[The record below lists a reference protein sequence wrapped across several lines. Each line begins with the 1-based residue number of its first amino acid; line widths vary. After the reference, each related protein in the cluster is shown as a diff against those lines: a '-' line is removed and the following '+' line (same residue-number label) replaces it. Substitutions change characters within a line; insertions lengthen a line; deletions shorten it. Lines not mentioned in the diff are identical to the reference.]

1 MYTHYYI
8 NMYNYTELEAMDDTQ
23 LKEVAQSNGIKKINL
38 DDKENLVYEILD
50 KQARDVAAT
59 SNAAGATGKGRKN
72 KKDVNEDK
80 ADKNTSKKKENEHDD
95 RRNPR
100 FDSRYASVP
109 GSLLP
114 LTESLRQTVARTLPY
129 WQCVIYPALA
139 RYDSILVVA
148 HGNSLRGIVKHLK
161 GISDSA
167 IADLN
172 LPTAAPYV
180 FEFNERLDLVGD
192 YFPGDSDAI
201 AARMAEVAAEG
212 TADGR

>member
-1 MYTHYYI
+1 M
-8 NMYNYTELEAMDDTQ
+8 
-23 LKEVAQSNGIKKINL
+23 
-38 DDKENLVYEILD
+38 
-50 KQARDVAAT
+50 
-59 SNAAGATGKGRKN
+59 
-72 KKDVNEDK
+72 
-80 ADKNTSKKKENEHDD
+80 
-95 RRNPR
+95 
-100 FDSRYASVP
+100 P

-180 FEFNERLDLVGD
+180 LEFDDRLRLVRD
-192 YFPGDSDAI
+192 YYPGDPDEI
-201 AARMAEVAAEG
+201 AARAAAVAAQGKAAPG
-212 TADGR
+212 TERNDA

>member
-1 MYTHYYI
+1 M
-8 NMYNYTELEAMDDTQ
+8 
-23 LKEVAQSNGIKKINL
+23 
-38 DDKENLVYEILD
+38 
-50 KQARDVAAT
+50 
-59 SNAAGATGKGRKN
+59 
-72 KKDVNEDK
+72 
-80 ADKNTSKKKENEHDD
+80 
-95 RRNPR
+95 
-100 FDSRYASVP
+100 
-109 GSLLP
+109 
-114 LTESLRQTVARTLPY
+114 
-129 WQCVIYPALA
+129 
-139 RYDSILVVA
+139 VA